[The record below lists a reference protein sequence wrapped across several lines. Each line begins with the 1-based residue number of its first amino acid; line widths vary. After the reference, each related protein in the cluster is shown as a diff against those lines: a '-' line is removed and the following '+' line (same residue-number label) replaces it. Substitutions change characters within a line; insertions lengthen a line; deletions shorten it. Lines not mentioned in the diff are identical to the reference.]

1 MPDISRS
8 PTLRRRRLSTELV
21 QLREQTDYA
30 NAIDVDKAL
39 DWTPG
44 KLARMERRNWKRPNP
59 RDIRDLLDLYGVT
72 DKAQRDYLITLAR
85 EGRQRGWWHSYDD
98 VGLSK
103 EYTTYID
110 FEAGTKA
117 LYTFQGT
124 MLPGLLQTR
133 DYALAL
139 IKEGPAEISD
149 AEAERR
155 LDLRMERQ
163 RILTSED
170 PLRLWV
176 VLDEAVLHRQVGGPD
191 VMRSQLEHLLEVT
204 KLALVTLQVISFD
217 AGAHSGT
224 TGPFTILEFPDPR
237 DPQAVYVDT
246 PAGELFVEQLEEVRR
261 FQTAFE
267 RLRATAL
274 SPRDSIAM
282 IAEITAETHP

>member
-8 PTLRRRRLSTELV
+8 PTLRRRRLSTELT
-21 QLREQTDYA
+21 QLREQTEYA
-30 NAIDVDKAL
+30 NAVDVDKAL
-39 DWTPG
+39 DWTAG
-44 KLARMERRNWKRPNP
+44 KLARMERRNWRRPNP
-59 RDIRDLLDLYGVT
+59 RDIKDLLDLYGVT
-72 DKAQRDYLITLAR
+72 DEAQRDYLITLAR
-85 EGRQRGWWHSYDD
+85 EGRQRGWWHSYVDM
-98 VGLSK
+98 LS
-103 EYTTYID
+103 EQYTTYID
-110 FEAGTKA
+110 FEAGAKA
-117 LYTFQGT
+117 LYAFQPIS
-124 MLPGLLQTR
+124 LPGLLQTK

-139 IKEGPAEISD
+139 VKEGPAEISD

-155 LDLRMERQ
+155 VDLRMERQ
-163 RILTSED
+163 RILTGED

-176 VLDEAVLHRQVGGPD
+176 VLDEAVLRRQVGGPD
-191 VMRSQLEHLLEVT
+191 VMRGQLAHLLEVT
-204 KLALVTLQVISFD
+204 KLALVTLQVISFE

-246 PAGELFVEQLEEVRR
+246 PAGELFVEHLEEVRR

-282 IAEITAETHP
+282 IAATAA